1 MRIYVYKILVLFVAI
16 FFLYQFTIGHT
27 IYKFQNKFYS
37 SMNKKTV
44 DEFKDKIRTE
54 INTSLKKD
62 KILNKEDALMLNQLF
77 NKLSSEI
84 RNAK

>member
-44 DEFKDKIRTE
+44 DEFKDKIRIE

>member
-54 INTSLKKD
+54 INTSQ
-62 KILNKEDALMLNQLF
+62 KIKY
-77 NKLSSEI
+77 
-84 RNAK
+84 

>member
-1 MRIYVYKILVLFVAI
+1 
-16 FFLYQFTIGHT
+16 
-27 IYKFQNKFYS
+27 
-37 SMNKKTV
+37 MNKKTV